1 MMGGIEYGSL
11 FCHCRSALIL
21 VLRFFLL
28 LAVVVFLVFR
38 SCSFIVASPI
48 WSYASLFPSIF
59 FLLSR
64 LFFLVLTFTPFLS
77 LSCIYPLMLKRKTK
91 KFESARYVCIFIW
104 YMYNVLGS
112 AIITIIQLCGLCRL
126 FVHSTLLLCYMAGI
140 VVAIA
145 WANIH
150 HQPSKLCRSFFSLLF
165 CWFFLF
171 PCSGIAAVDSPIA
184 CFFFTLNFLFFVN
197 VLFYIYV
204 SVLHLLVYGW
214 KTFAPSC

>member
-1 MMGGIEYGSL
+1 MGGIEYGSL

-21 VLRFFLL
+21 GLCVFFLL
-28 LAVVVFLVFR
+28 LAVVVFLAFR
-38 SCSFIVASPI
+38 SCFFIVASPV
-48 WSYASLFPSIF
+48 WSYASLFPSILYMFFFSILF

-77 LSCIYPLMLKRKTK
+77 LAFTLSCWNAEQK

-126 FVHSTLLLCYMAGI
+126 FVHSTLPLCYMAGT

-171 PCSGIAAVDSPIA
+171 PCSSIAAVDSPIA
-184 CFFFTLNFLFFVN
+184 CFFSLLTFFFFL
-197 VLFYIYV
+197 
-204 SVLHLLVYGW
+204 
-214 KTFAPSC
+214 